1 MSRIARAAR
10 VPTTAHRDG
19 TTTMPRSRAR
29 ARSRVALA
37 LACAC
42 ACVASRVARARAFD
56 DAWLDAVEDDFV
68 DEPRGDF
75 EFAGAGSDA
84 RDDAAMAMALEGD
97 DDDARDAF
105 DALERSRTRR
115 TTRRR

>member
-1 MSRIARAAR
+1 
-10 VPTTAHRDG
+10 
-19 TTTMPRSRAR
+19 MPRSRVAR
-29 ARSRVALA
+29 SRSRVALA

-75 EFAGAGSDA
+75 
-84 RDDAAMAMALEGD
+84 
-97 DDDARDAF
+97 
-105 DALERSRTRR
+105 
-115 TTRRR
+115 